1 MATTAN
7 GQRSLA
13 VVWETIAEEFPDA
26 PAQVQGK
33 RSFTWAQFDRR
44 ADGIAR
50 TLLDDRASQSDR
62 VAQYLRNSPEYL
74 EVSHAALKIGIPAV
88 NSNYRYKGEELRY
101 LWDDADVTS
110 VVFHGSFTETV
121 ASLRS
126 RLPRIRQWI
135 HVDDGSIGC
144 PDWAI
149 GYEQAAASADGRV
162 FAPWKRSGD
171 DLFLL
176 YTGGT
181 TGLPKGVM
189 WRTTDFLEQ
198 TNDVS
203 RPHYDVD
210 ALADSVRATLTEPGW
225 RHVSASPYMH
235 GSGLFG
241 AFMAMHEAGCVI
253 SLAGAGFD
261 AAELLDA
268 IDAFDVA
275 SVTISG
281 EVFASRILA
290 AFDAEP
296 GRWDSSS
303 VRHVLNSGGMLG
315 EASKRGLLA
324 RWPAATILDGFS
336 STEGFGMGWSVATRD
351 DIPPTGLFS
360 PGPNTQLLDSNGVPV
375 APGSGVIGQLSVR
388 NRLPGGYY
396 KDPEKSARTFHL
408 INGVRSSVPGDHA
421 VLRAD
426 GRLQL
431 MGRDSL
437 CINSGGEKIFTE
449 EVELTLLDH
458 DAVTDVLVVGVPDPV
473 WGEIVTAVVA
483 VGRTVAAAD
492 LIAHV
497 KERLA
502 SYKAPRRIAF
512 VELVPRGPNGKPDY
526 PAARAIAVS
535 AVSAE
540 TLASPASLVSPV
552 SPVSPVK

>member
-1 MATTAN
+1 MGTTADA
-7 GQRSLA
+7 QRSLA
-13 VVWETIAEEFPDA
+13 VVWETIAEEFPGA

-33 RSFTWAQFDRR
+33 RAFTWAQFDRR

-50 TLLDDRASQSDR
+50 TLLDARASQADR

-74 EVSHAALKIGIPAV
+74 EVSHAALKAGIPAV

-101 LWDDADVTS
+101 LWDDADVTA
-110 VVFHGSFTETV
+110 VVFHGSFTETA
-121 ASLRS
+121 ASLRP

-135 HVDDGSIGC
+135 HVDDGTEGC
-144 PDWAI
+144 PEWAVP
-149 GYEQAAASADGRV
+149 YEEAAASAADRV
-162 FAPWKRSGD
+162 SAPWRRSGE

-203 RPHYDVD
+203 RPHYDVTR
-210 ALADSVRATLTEPGW
+210 LAASVRETLTGPGW
-225 RHVSASPYMH
+225 SHISASPYMH

-253 SLAGAGFD
+253 SLSQPGFD
-261 AAELLDA
+261 APELLDT
-268 IDAFDVA
+268 IDAYDVA

-281 EVFASRILA
+281 EVFASRILD
-290 AFDAEP
+290 AFGTEP

-336 STEGFGMGWSVATRD
+336 STEGFGMGWSLATRD

-360 PGPNTQLLDSNGVPV
+360 PGPNIQLLDENEQPV
-375 APGSGVIGQLSVR
+375 AAGSGVVGRLSVR
-388 NRLPGGYY
+388 NRLPAGYY
-396 KDPEKSARTFHL
+396 KDPEKSARTFQL

-421 VLRAD
+421 ILRAD

-437 CINSGGEKIFTE
+437 CINSGGEKVFTE

-458 DAVTDVLVVGVPDPV
+458 DAVSDVLVVGVPDPV
-473 WGEIVTAVVA
+473 WGEIVAAVVSLA
-483 VGRTVAAAD
+483 SDRVVTAAE
-492 LIAHV
+492 LTAHV

-502 SYKAPRRIAF
+502 GYKAPRRIAF
-512 VELVPRGPNGKPDY
+512 VDLVPRGPNGKPDY
-526 PAARAIAVS
+526 PAARA
-535 AVSAE
+535 
-540 TLASPASLVSPV
+540 LAAAAPGR
-552 SPVSPVK
+552 

>member
-1 MATTAN
+1 MGKTADAD
-7 GQRSLA
+7 RSLA

-26 PAQVQGK
+26 PAQIQGE
-33 RSFTWAQFDRR
+33 RTFTWAQFGRR

-50 TLLDDRASQSDR
+50 TLLDSRASQADR

-101 LWDDADVTS
+101 LWDDADVTA
-110 VVFHGSFTETV
+110 VVFHGSFTETAGSV
-121 ASLRS
+121 RP

-135 HVDDGSIGC
+135 HVDDGTIGC
-144 PDWAI
+144 PEWAI
-149 GYEQAAASADGRV
+149 PYEEAAASTADRV
-162 FAPWKRSGD
+162 SAPWGRSGE

-203 RPHYDVD
+203 RPHYDITQ
-210 ALADSVRATLTEPGW
+210 LAVSVRQTLSGPGW
-225 RHVSASPYMH
+225 RHISASPYMH

-241 AFMAMHEAGCVI
+241 AFMTMHEAGCVI
-253 SLAGAGFD
+253 SLTGAGFD

-268 IDAFDVA
+268 IDAYGVA

-281 EVFASRILA
+281 EVFATRILR
-290 AFDAEP
+290 AFESEP
-296 GRWDSSS
+296 DRWDSTS
-303 VRHVLNSGGMLG
+303 VRHVLNSGGMLS
-315 EASKRGLLA
+315 EAAKRGLLEH
-324 RWPAATILDGFS
+324 WPDAMILDGFS
-336 STEGFGMGWSVATRD
+336 SSEGFGMGWSVATRD
-351 DIPPTGLFS
+351 HIPPTGLFS
-360 PGPNTQLLDSNGVPV
+360 PGPNTQLLDESEMPV
-375 APGSGVIGQLSVR
+375 IPGSGVVGRLSVR
-388 NRLPGGYY
+388 NRLPLGYY
-396 KDPEKSARTFHL
+396 KDPEKSARTFQI

-421 VLRAD
+421 ILRAD
-426 GRLQL
+426 GLLQL

-458 DAVTDVLVVGVPDPV
+458 DAVADVLVVGIPDPA
-473 WGEIVTAVVA
+473 WGEIVTAVV
-483 VGRTVAAAD
+483 TVAHGHTVTAAD

-502 SYKAPRRIAF
+502 SYKAPKLIAF
-512 VELVPRGPNGKPDY
+512 TETVPRGPNGKPDY
-526 PAARAIAVS
+526 PAARVLAAAALSSDAV
-535 AVSAE
+535 V
-540 TLASPASLVSPV
+540 
-552 SPVSPVK
+552 